1 MLFLNIFVKL
11 ETFKLAQRKTVI
23 NSGVNGRVAMAKIMT
38 VVMVVLMEEILSG
51 EKKDSGN
58 GGVNGRDTM
67 AKRKTVVMAVLM
79 GEIQWIKE

>member
-1 MLFLNIFVKL
+1 
-11 ETFKLAQRKTVI
+11 
-23 NSGVNGRVAMAKIMT
+23 MAKRMT
-38 VVMVVLMEEILSG
+38 VVMVVLMGEILSG

-79 GEIQWIKE
+79 GEIQWLKE